1 MKKTLSINIAGFV
14 FHIEEDAYATL
25 DAYLKSI
32 HTYFASFEGSKEIIA
47 DIESSIAEKFW
58 NIRETEKVEAISQT
72 HVDTLIAS
80 LGTVADFKQVEEEDD
95 KREGFTAPTPEAGPK
110 VFRRDLTRKQLGG
123 VAAGIAR
130 YFQVDPIWVRLLL
143 LALMSA
149 SFPIFHG
156 GNIVFW
162 AYIILWAAIPGEM
175 NPDDDKSYRKFYRDP
190 EKKVIGGV
198 MAGIAAYTGWDVGL
212 LRVLAVLSVG
222 LFGSGVIAYL
232 VILAI
237 TPEAKTMKDKME
249 MTGEPIT
256 LENIENNIKK
266 SIQPNETEEN
276 ALTKVLL
283 FPFRIFATVFSALKG
298 PLNVIRWIIQI
309 FLGIILLI
317 LGIAFIVALVALC
330 TVGFTGVDQGQLV
343 HMGPLPLYLLAK
355 DFPFWTIPALVLALL
370 PMFVSIAIAGGSLL
384 ANRKFYNKTYK
395 IASTTMV
402 IVGWIGL
409 FAAVPFVGR
418 NFQRS
423 ASYNQVKDFAV
434 SDSATY
440 VFDIDKK
447 NNETIWQ
454 MMLGEK
460 VEEFTFDFEDDEDM
474 RDFNEERFNRTNIE
488 IEGYDGKTIQV
499 ITYAKSQGLT
509 RKEAEVNAKSIQYNF
524 LQKGKDLRFD
534 THFSLKNSKFRAQ
547 RLKVKIMIPY
557 GKSFS
562 MTRDF
567 AYYME
572 NVLESGYFHE
582 EGQDL
587 FIGSLWSFSA
597 DKGLVC
603 LNRTPHSDEESN
615 EENISDDKDNKI
627 SLRIEKD
634 LENFTSIR
642 GLNTESSQIKIKKG
656 DLPKITYRG
665 NQALE
670 SSVRVENKVLIF
682 EKIQPGIQV
691 EIVVPEL
698 TNVELGGS
706 ASTEIV
712 GFTPGTF
719 DVILRGFHSLTLKGS
734 ASQLNAGLFDSA
746 ELLATEFAVEK
757 AFVSLDKYAKVELN
771 ASKLV
776 QGKKFDSSKF
786 SNKSS
791 SGVNYKWSIVK

>member
-25 DAYLKSI
+25 DSYLKSI
-32 HTYFASFEGSKEIIA
+32 HAYFASFEGSKEIIA

-58 NIRETEKVEAISQT
+58 NIRETEKTEAISQE
-72 HVDTLIAS
+72 HVDALIAS
-80 LGTVADFKQVEEEDD
+80 LGTIADFKQVEEEED
-95 KREGFTAPTPEAGPK
+95 KKEGYTAPKSEEGPK
-110 VFRRDLTRKQLGG
+110 IFRRDITRKQIGG

-130 YFQVDPIWVRLLL
+130 YFQVDPIWVRLVL
-143 LALMSA
+143 LALLSA
-149 SFPIFHG
+149 SFPLFHV

-162 AYIILWAAIPGEM
+162 AYIILWAAIPGEV
-175 NPDDDKSYRKFYRDP
+175 NVDDDKSYRKFYRDP

-222 LFGSGVIAYL
+222 LFGSGVVAYI

-266 SIQPNETEEN
+266 SIQPNETEEKTI
-276 ALTKVLL
+276 TKVLL

-298 PLNVIRWIIQI
+298 PLNVIRWIVQI
-309 FLGIILLI
+309 FVGIILLI
-317 LGIAFIVALVALC
+317 LGIAFVIVLGALC
-330 TVGFTGVDQGQLV
+330 TIGFTGIDQGQLV
-343 HMGPLPLYLLAK
+343 HMGPLPLYLIAK
-355 DFPFWTIPALVLALL
+355 DFPFWAVPALVMAFL
-370 PMFVSIAIAGGSLL
+370 PIFVSIIIAGVSLL

-395 IASTTMV
+395 IASTTMM
-402 IVGWIGL
+402 IVGWVGL
-409 FAAVPFVGR
+409 YAAAAFVGR

-423 ASYNQVKDFAV
+423 ASFNQVKDIAV
-434 SDSATY
+434 SDSTTY
-440 VFDIDKK
+440 VLDIDKK
-447 NNETIWQ
+447 DNETIWQ

-460 VEEFTFDFEDDEDM
+460 VEELSIDFDEDDEDNH
-474 RDFNEERFNRTNIE
+474 DYNEERFNRSNIE

-509 RKEAEVNAKSIQYNF
+509 RKEAEVNAKMIQYNY

-534 THFSLKNSKFRAQ
+534 THFSLHNSKFRAQ
-547 RLKVKIMIPY
+547 RLKVKIMVPY

-567 AYYME
+567 AYYMD

-587 FIGSLWSFSA
+587 FIGSLWAFSA
-597 DKGLVC
+597 DKGLIC
-603 LNRTPHSDEESN
+603 LNRTPHKEEKSKN
-615 EENISDDKDNKI
+615 EDFSDDKVGFTI
-627 SLRIEKD
+627 TKD
-634 LENFTSIR
+634 LENFSSIS
-642 GLNTESSQIKIKKG
+642 GLNTESSQIKITRG

-670 SSVRVENKVLIF
+670 SSVHVENNVLIF
-682 EKIQPGIQV
+682 DKIQPGIQV

-698 TNVELGGS
+698 TKVELGGN
-706 ASTEIV
+706 ASTEIE
-712 GFTPGTF
+712 GFTSSTI
-719 DVILRGFHSLTLKGS
+719 DVILRGFQSLTLKGS
-734 ASQLNAGLFDSA
+734 GKQLNASVFDSA
-746 ELLATEFAVEK
+746 ELLATDFSVEK
-757 AFVSLDKYAKVELN
+757 AYVSIDKYSKIELN
-771 ASKLV
+771 ATYLV

>member
-32 HTYFASFEGSKEIIA
+32 HAYFATFEGSKEIIA

-95 KREGFTAPTPEAGPK
+95 KRDAYKAPTSEASPK
-110 VFRRDLTRKQLGG
+110 MFRRDITRKQLGG

-130 YFQVDPIWVRLLL
+130 YFQVDPIWVRLILL
-143 LALMSA
+143 VLLSA
-149 SFPIFHG
+149 SFPLFHV
-156 GNIVFW
+156 GNIIFW
-162 AYIILWAAIPGEM
+162 AYIIVWAAIPGEM

-232 VILAI
+232 VVLVI

-276 ALTKVLL
+276 GLTKVLL

-309 FLGIILLI
+309 FLGIILSI
-317 LGIAFIVALVALC
+317 IGSAFIIALVALC
-330 TVGFTGVDQGQLV
+330 TVGFTGIDQGQLV
-343 HMGPLPLYLLAK
+343 HMGPLPLYLIAK
-355 DFPFWTIPALVLALL
+355 DLPFWTVPALVLALL
-370 PMFVSIAIAGGSLL
+370 PLFVSIAIAGVSLL

-395 IASTTMV
+395 IVSTTMV

-418 NFQRS
+418 NFQRT
-423 ASYNQVKDFAV
+423 ASYNEVKDIAV
-434 SDSATY
+434 SDSTTY
-440 VFDIDKK
+440 VLDIDKK
-447 NNETIWQ
+447 DNETIWQ

-460 VEEFTFDFEDDEDM
+460 VEQFTFDFEEEEDNF
-474 RDFNEERFNRTNIE
+474 DFNEERFNRTNIE
-488 IEGYDGKTIQV
+488 MEGYDGKTIQV

-509 RKEAEVNAKSIQYNF
+509 RKEAEVNAKMIQYNY

-534 THFSLKNSKFRAQ
+534 THFSLKNSPFRAQ

-567 AYYME
+567 ALYMD
-572 NVLESGYFHE
+572 NVLESGYFQE
-582 EGQDL
+582 DGQDL
-587 FIGSLWSFSA
+587 FTGSLWSFSA

-603 LNRTPHSDEESN
+603 LNRTPKEEDDSNKEDFSDEKVGFT
-615 EENISDDKDNKI
+615 IM
-627 SLRIEKD
+627 KD
-634 LENFTSIR
+634 LTDFNSIK
-642 GLNTESSQIKIKKG
+642 GLNTESSQIKIIRG

-665 NQALE
+665 NEALE

-734 ASQLNAGLFDSA
+734 GAQLNAAIFDSA
-746 ELLATEFAVEK
+746 ELLATEFSVEK

>member
-14 FHIEEDAYATL
+14 FHIEEDAFATL

-32 HTYFASFEGSKEIIA
+32 HAYFASFEGSKEIIA

-58 NIRETEKVEAISQT
+58 NIRETEKTEAISQE
-72 HVDTLIAS
+72 HVDALIAS
-80 LGTVADFKQVEEEDD
+80 LGTIADFKQVEEEED
-95 KREGFTAPTPEAGPK
+95 KKEGYTAPKMEGGSK
-110 VFRRDLTRKQLGG
+110 IFRRDITRKKLGG

-130 YFQVDPIWVRLLL
+130 YFEVDPIWVRLIL
-143 LALMSA
+143 LALLSA
-149 SFPIFHG
+149 SFPLFHL

-162 AYIILWAAIPGEM
+162 AYIIIWAAIPGEM

-222 LFGSGVIAYL
+222 LFGSGVVAYI

-266 SIQPNETEEN
+266 SIQPDETEEKTI
-276 ALTKVLL
+276 TKILL

-298 PLNVIRWIIQI
+298 PINVIRWFVQI
-309 FLGIILLI
+309 LLGVILLI
-317 LGIAFIVALVALC
+317 LGIAFIIVIGALC
-330 TVGFTGVDQGQLV
+330 TLGFTGIDQGQLV
-343 HMGPLPLYLLAK
+343 HMGPLPLYLIAK
-355 DFPFWTIPALVLALL
+355 DFPFWTVPALVLAFL
-370 PMFVSIAIAGGSLL
+370 PMFVSIVIAGISLL

-395 IASTTMV
+395 IVSTTMI

-423 ASYNQVKDFAV
+423 ASYNQVKEIAV
-434 SDSATY
+434 SDSTTY
-440 VFDIDKK
+440 VLDIDKK
-447 NNETIWQ
+447 DNETIWQ

-460 VEEFTFDFEDDEDM
+460 VEEFTFDFEEDEDNH
-474 RDFNEERFNRTNIE
+474 DYNEERFNRTNIE
-488 IEGYDGKTIQV
+488 VEGYDGKMIQV

-509 RKEAEVNAKSIQYNF
+509 RKEAEMNAKMIQYNY

-534 THFSLKNSKFRAQ
+534 THFGLQNSKFRAQ

-567 AYYME
+567 AYYMD

-587 FIGSLWSFSA
+587 FIGSLWTFSA
-597 DKGLVC
+597 DKGLIC
-603 LNRTPHSDEESN
+603 LNRAPHKDEES
-615 EENISDDKDNKI
+615 KDEDFTDEKVGFTI
-627 SLRIEKD
+627 TKD
-634 LENFTSIR
+634 LVNFNSIT
-642 GLNTESSQIKIKKG
+642 GLNTESSQIKITRG

-670 SSVRVENKVLIF
+670 SSAHVENNVLVLD
-682 EKIQPGIQV
+682 KIQPGIQV

-698 TNVELGGS
+698 TKVELGGN
-706 ASTEIV
+706 ASTEIE
-712 GFTPGTF
+712 GFTSAKM
-719 DVILRGFHSLTLKGS
+719 DVILRGFHSLTLKGGGD
-734 ASQLNAGLFDSA
+734 QLNASVFDSA
-746 ELLATEFAVEK
+746 ELNAGDFVVAK
-757 AFVSLDKYAKVELN
+757 AFVSIDKYAKIEANV
-771 ASKLV
+771 SKMV
-776 QGKKFDSSKF
+776 QGKRYESSKF
-786 SNKSS
+786 SNKMS
-791 SGVNYKWSIVK
+791 SGVSYKWNVIK

>member
-25 DAYLKSI
+25 DTYLKSI
-32 HTYFASFEGSKEIIA
+32 HAYFASFEGSKEIIA

-58 NIRETEKVEAISQT
+58 NIRETEKTEAISQS
-72 HVDTLIAS
+72 HVDALIAS
-80 LGTVADFKQVEEEDD
+80 LGTIADFKQVEEEED
-95 KREGFTAPTPEAGPK
+95 KKEGYTAPKTAGAPK
-110 VFRRDLTRKQLGG
+110 IFRRDITRKKLGG

-130 YFQVDPIWVRLLL
+130 YFEVDVTWVRLIL
-143 LALMSA
+143 LALLSA
-149 SFPIFHG
+149 SFPLFHV

-162 AYIILWAAIPGEM
+162 AYIIVWAAIPGEI
-175 NPDDDKSYRKFYRDP
+175 NVDDDKSYRKFYRDP

-222 LFGSGVIAYL
+222 LFGSGIIAYL
-232 VILAI
+232 VIMVI
-237 TPEAKTMKDKME
+237 TPEAKSMKDKME

-266 SIQPNETEEN
+266 SIQPDETEEKPI
-276 ALTKVLL
+276 TKLLL
-283 FPFRIFATVFSALKG
+283 FPFRILATVFTALKG
-298 PLNVIRWIIQI
+298 PLNVIRWFFQI
-309 FLGIILLI
+309 LVGVVLLI
-317 LGIAFIVALVALC
+317 LGIAFIIVLGALC
-330 TVGFTGVDQGQLV
+330 TVGFTGIDQGQFV
-343 HMGPLPLYLLAK
+343 HLGPLPLYLIAK
-355 DFPFWTIPALVLALL
+355 DFPFWAVPALVMAFL
-370 PMFVSIAIAGGSLL
+370 PIFVSIVIAGVSLL

-409 FAAVPFVGR
+409 FAAAAFVGR

-423 ASYNQVKDFAV
+423 ASYNQVKEIAV
-434 SDSATY
+434 SDSTTY
-440 VFDIDKK
+440 VLDIDKK
-447 NNETIWQ
+447 DNETIWQ

-460 VEEFTFDFEDDEDM
+460 VEEFTFDFEDEEDNH
-474 RDFNEERFNRTNIE
+474 DYNEERFNRANIE

-499 ITYAKSQGLT
+499 ISYAKSQGLT
-509 RKEAEVNAKSIQYNF
+509 RKEAELNAKKIQYNY

-534 THFSLKNSKFRAQ
+534 THFSLQNSKFRAQ

-587 FIGSLWSFSA
+587 FIGSLWTFSA
-597 DKGLVC
+597 DKGLIC
-603 LNRTPHSDEESN
+603 LNRTPHSDEESK
-615 EENISDDKDNKI
+615 EEDFSTDKVGFTI
-627 SLRIEKD
+627 TKD
-634 LENFTSIR
+634 LENFTSIQ
-642 GLNTESSQIKIKKG
+642 GLTTESSQIKITRG

-665 NQALE
+665 NQTLE
-670 SSVRVENKVLIF
+670 SSAHVENNVLVLD
-682 EKIQPGIQV
+682 KIQPGIEV

-698 TNVELGGS
+698 TKVELGGNANS
-706 ASTEIV
+706 EIE
-712 GFTPGTF
+712 GFTSAKM
-719 DVILRGFHSLTLKGS
+719 DVILRGFHSLTLKGGGN
-734 ASQLNAGLFDSA
+734 QLNASVFDSA
-746 ELLATEFAVEK
+746 ELNAADFAVEK
-757 AFVSLDKYAKVELN
+757 AYVSIDKYAKIEVN
-771 ASKLV
+771 VSKML
-776 QGKKFDSSKF
+776 QGKKYESSKF
-786 SNKSS
+786 SNKM
-791 SGVNYKWSIVK
+791 SGTSYKWNMLK

>member
-25 DAYLKSI
+25 DTYLKSI
-32 HTYFASFEGSKEIIA
+32 HAYFASFEGSKEIIA

-58 NIRETEKVEAISQT
+58 NIRETEKTEAISQE
-72 HVDTLIAS
+72 HVDALIAS
-80 LGTVADFKQVEEEDD
+80 LGTIADFKQVEEEED
-95 KREGFTAPTPEAGPK
+95 KKEGYTAPKTEGAPK
-110 VFRRDLTRKQLGG
+110 IFRRDITRKKLGG

-130 YFQVDPIWVRLLL
+130 YFEVDPIWVRLVL
-143 LALMSA
+143 LALLSA
-149 SFPIFHG
+149 SFPLFHL

-162 AYIILWAAIPGEM
+162 AYIIIWAAIPGEM

-222 LFGSGVIAYL
+222 LFGSGVVAYI

-266 SIQPNETEEN
+266 SIQPDETEEKTI
-276 ALTKVLL
+276 TKVLL

-298 PLNVIRWIIQI
+298 PLNVIRWFIQI
-309 FLGIILLI
+309 LLGVILLI
-317 LGIAFIVALVALC
+317 LGITFIIVIGALC
-330 TVGFTGVDQGQLV
+330 TLGFTGIDQGQLV
-343 HMGPLPLYLLAK
+343 HMGPLPLYLIAK
-355 DFPFWTIPALVLALL
+355 DFPFWTVPALVLAFL
-370 PMFVSIAIAGGSLL
+370 PMFVSIVIAGVSLL

-395 IASTTMV
+395 IVSTTMV

-423 ASYNQVKDFAV
+423 ASYNQVKEIAF
-434 SDSATY
+434 SDSTTY
-440 VFDIDKK
+440 VLDIDKK
-447 NNETIWQ
+447 DNETIWQ

-460 VEEFTFDFEDDEDM
+460 VEEFTFDFEEDEDNH
-474 RDFNEERFNRTNIE
+474 DYNEERFNRTNIE
-488 IEGYDGKTIQV
+488 VEGYDGKTIQV

-509 RKEAEVNAKSIQYNF
+509 RKEAETNAKMIQYNY

-534 THFSLKNSKFRAQ
+534 THFGLQNSKFRAQ

-567 AYYME
+567 AYYMD

-587 FIGSLWSFSA
+587 FIGSLWTFSA
-597 DKGLVC
+597 DKGLIC
-603 LNRTPHSDEESN
+603 LNRTPHSDEES
-615 EENISDDKDNKI
+615 KDEDFTDEKVGFTI
-627 SLRIEKD
+627 TKD
-634 LENFTSIR
+634 LVNFSSIT
-642 GLNTESSQIKIKKG
+642 GLNTESSQIKITRG

-670 SSVRVENKVLIF
+670 SSAHVENNVLVLD
-682 EKIQPGIQV
+682 KIQPGIQV

-698 TNVELGGS
+698 TKVELGGN
-706 ASTEIV
+706 ASTEIE
-712 GFTPGTF
+712 GFTSAKM
-719 DVILRGFHSLTLKGS
+719 DVILRGFHSLTLKGGGD
-734 ASQLNAGLFDSA
+734 QLNASVFDSA
-746 ELLATEFAVEK
+746 ELNAGDFVVEK
-757 AFVSLDKYAKVELN
+757 AFVSIDKYAKIEANV
-771 ASKLV
+771 SKMV
-776 QGKKFDSSKF
+776 QGKKYESSKF
-786 SNKSS
+786 SNKMS
-791 SGVNYKWSIVK
+791 SGVSYKWNVIK

>member
-14 FHIEEDAYATL
+14 FHIEEDAFATL

-32 HTYFASFEGSKEIIA
+32 HAYFASFEGSKEIIA

-58 NIRETEKVEAISQT
+58 NIRETEKTEAISQA
-72 HVDTLIAS
+72 HVDALIAS
-80 LGTVADFKQVEEEDD
+80 LGTIADFKQIEEDED
-95 KREGFTAPTPEAGPK
+95 KKEGYFIPSSEDKPK

-232 VILAI
+232 VILVI

-317 LGIAFIVALVALC
+317 LGIAFIIVLGALC
-330 TVGFTGVDQGQLV
+330 TVGFTGIDQGQLV
-343 HMGPLPLYLLAK
+343 HMGPLPLYLIAK
-355 DFPFWTIPALVLALL
+355 DFPFWAVPALVMAFL
-370 PMFVSIAIAGGSLL
+370 PIFVSIVIAGVSLL

-395 IASTTMV
+395 IASTTMI
-402 IVGWIGL
+402 IVGWVGL
-409 FAAVPFVGR
+409 FAAAAFYGR

-423 ASYNQVKDFAV
+423 ASYNEVKDVAV
-434 SDSATY
+434 SDSMTY
-440 VFDIDKK
+440 VLDIDKK
-447 NNETIWQ
+447 DNETIWQ

-460 VEEFTFDFEDDEDM
+460 VEEFAFDFDDED
-474 RDFNEERFNRTNIE
+474 DNHDYNEERFNRANLE

-509 RKEAEVNAKSIQYNF
+509 RKEAESNAKKVQYKY

-534 THFSLKNSKFRAQ
+534 THFSLVDSRFRAQ
-547 RLKVKIMIPY
+547 RMKVKVMIPY

-562 MTRDF
+562 MTRAF
-567 AYYME
+567 AYYMD

-587 FIGSLWSFSA
+587 FIGSLWTFSA

-603 LNRTPHSDEESN
+603 LNRTPHSDEESK
-615 EENISDDKDNKI
+615 EENISDDKI

-634 LENFTSIR
+634 LENFTSIK

-670 SSVRVENKVLIF
+670 SSVHVENNVLIF
-682 EKIQPGIQV
+682 DKIQPGIQV
-691 EIVVPEL
+691 EIEVPDL
-698 TNVELGGS
+698 KQIELGGN
-706 ASTEIV
+706 ANTEIE
-712 GFTPGTF
+712 GFTLGTL
-719 DVILRGFHSLTLKGS
+719 DVILRGFHSLTAKGS
-734 ASQLNAGLFDSA
+734 AKQLNAAVYDSA
-746 ELLATEFAVEK
+746 ELLATDFSVEK
-757 AFVSLDKYAKVELN
+757 AFVSIDKYSKIELN
-771 ASKLV
+771 ASYLV

>member
-14 FHIEEDAYATL
+14 FHIEEDAFATL

-32 HTYFASFEGSKEIIA
+32 HAYFASFEGSKEIIA

-58 NIRETEKVEAISQT
+58 NIRETEKTEAISQA
-72 HVDTLIAS
+72 HVDSLIAS
-80 LGTVADFKQVEEEDD
+80 LGTIADFKQVEEEED
-95 KREGFTAPTPEAGPK
+95 KKEGYTAPKTEGAPK
-110 VFRRDLTRKQLGG
+110 IFRRDITRKKLGG

-130 YFQVDPIWVRLLL
+130 YFEVDPIWVRLVL
-143 LALMSA
+143 LALLSA
-149 SFPIFHG
+149 SFPLFHL

-162 AYIILWAAIPGEM
+162 AYIIIWAAIPGEM

-222 LFGSGVIAYL
+222 LFGSGVVAYI

-266 SIQPNETEEN
+266 SIQPDETEEKTI
-276 ALTKVLL
+276 TKILL

-298 PLNVIRWIIQI
+298 PINVIRWFVQI
-309 FLGIILLI
+309 LLGVILLI
-317 LGIAFIVALVALC
+317 LGIAFIIVIGALC
-330 TVGFTGVDQGQLV
+330 TLGFTGIDQGQLV
-343 HMGPLPLYLLAK
+343 HMGPLPLYLIAK
-355 DFPFWTIPALVLALL
+355 DFPFWTVPALVLAFL
-370 PMFVSIAIAGGSLL
+370 PMFVSIVIAGISLL

-395 IASTTMV
+395 IVSTTMV

-423 ASYNQVKDFAV
+423 ASYNQVKEIAV
-434 SDSATY
+434 SDSTTY
-440 VFDIDKK
+440 VLDIDKK
-447 NNETIWQ
+447 DNETIWQ

-460 VEEFTFDFEDDEDM
+460 VEEYALHFDDEDE
-474 RDFNEERFNRTNIE
+474 DNHDYNEERFNRTNIE

-509 RKEAEVNAKSIQYNF
+509 RKEAETNAKMIQYNY

-534 THFSLKNSKFRAQ
+534 THFGLQNSKFRAQ

-567 AYYME
+567 AYYMD

-587 FIGSLWSFSA
+587 FIGSLWTFSA
-597 DKGLVC
+597 DKGLIC
-603 LNRTPHSDEESN
+603 LNRTPHSDDESKD
-615 EENISDDKDNKI
+615 EDFKDDKVGFTI
-627 SLRIEKD
+627 TKD
-634 LENFTSIR
+634 LVNFSAIS
-642 GLNTESSQIKIKKG
+642 GLNTESSQIKITRG

-670 SSVRVENKVLIF
+670 SSAHVENNVLVLD
-682 EKIQPGIQV
+682 KIQPGIQV

-698 TNVELGGS
+698 TKVELGGN
-706 ASTEIV
+706 ASTEIE
-712 GFTPGTF
+712 GFTSPKL
-719 DVILRGFHSLTLKGS
+719 DVILRGFHSLTLKGGGD
-734 ASQLNAGLFDSA
+734 QLNAGVFDSA
-746 ELLATEFAVEK
+746 ELNAADFAVEK
-757 AFVSLDKYAKVELN
+757 AFVSIDKYAKIEANV
-771 ASKLV
+771 SKMV
-776 QGKKFDSSKF
+776 QGKKYESSKF
-786 SNKSS
+786 SNKMS
-791 SGVNYKWSIVK
+791 SGVSYKWNVVK

>member
-14 FHIEEDAYATL
+14 FHIEEDAFATL

-32 HTYFASFEGSKEIIA
+32 HAYFASFEGSKEIIA

-58 NIRETEKVEAISQT
+58 NIRETEKTEAISQV
-72 HVDTLIAS
+72 HVDALIAS
-80 LGTVADFKQVEEEDD
+80 LGTIADFKQVEEEED
-95 KREGFTAPTPEAGPK
+95 KKDGYTAPKTEGGPK
-110 VFRRDLTRKQLGG
+110 IFRRDITRKKLGG

-130 YFQVDPIWVRLLL
+130 YFEVDPIWVRLIL
-143 LALMSA
+143 LALLSA
-149 SFPIFHG
+149 SFPLFHL

-162 AYIILWAAIPGEM
+162 AYIIIWAAIPGEM
-175 NPDDDKSYRKFYRDP
+175 NSDDDKSYRKFYRDP

-222 LFGSGVIAYL
+222 LFGSGVIAYI

-237 TPEAKTMKDKME
+237 TPEAKSMKDKME

-266 SIQPNETEEN
+266 SIQPDETEEN
-276 ALTKVLL
+276 GLTKVLL
-283 FPFRIFATVFSALKG
+283 FPFRLFAIIFKALKG
-298 PLNVIRWIIQI
+298 PLNVIRWFVQI
-309 FLGIILLI
+309 LVGVILLI
-317 LGIAFIVALVALC
+317 LGIAFIIVIGALC
-330 TVGFTGVDQGQLV
+330 TLGFTGIDQGQLV
-343 HMGPLPLYLLAK
+343 HMGPLPLYLIAK
-355 DFPFWTIPALVLALL
+355 DFPFWTVPALVLAFL
-370 PMFVSIAIAGGSLL
+370 PMFVSIVIAGVSLL

-395 IASTTMV
+395 IVSTTMV

-423 ASYNQVKDFAV
+423 ASYNQVKEIAV
-434 SDSATY
+434 SDSTTY
-440 VFDIDKK
+440 VLDIDKK
-447 NNETIWQ
+447 DNETIWQ

-460 VEEFTFDFEDDEDM
+460 VEEFTFDFEEEEDNN
-474 RDFNEERFNRTNIE
+474 DYNEERFNRTNIE
-488 IEGYDGKTIQV
+488 VEGYDGKSIQV

-509 RKEAEVNAKSIQYNF
+509 RKEAETNAKMIQYNY

-534 THFSLKNSKFRAQ
+534 THFGLQNSKFRAQ

-567 AYYME
+567 AYYMD

-597 DKGLVC
+597 DKGLIC
-603 LNRTPHSDEESN
+603 LNRTPHNEEES
-615 EENISDDKDNKI
+615 KDEDFTDEKVGFTI
-627 SLRIEKD
+627 TKD
-634 LENFTSIR
+634 LANFSAIS
-642 GLNTESSQIKIKKG
+642 GLNTESSQIKITRG

-670 SSVRVENKVLIF
+670 SSAHVENNVLVLD
-682 EKIQPGIQV
+682 KIQPGIQV

-698 TNVELGGS
+698 TKVELGGN
-706 ASTEIV
+706 ASTEIE
-712 GFTPGTF
+712 GFTSAKL
-719 DVILRGFHSLTLKGS
+719 DVILRGFHSLSLKGGGN
-734 ASQLNAGLFDSA
+734 QLNASVFDSA
-746 ELLATEFAVEK
+746 ELNAGDFAVEK
-757 AFVSLDKYAKVELN
+757 AFIAIDKYAKIEVN
-771 ASKLV
+771 VSKMV
-776 QGKKFDSSKF
+776 QGKKYESSKF
-786 SNKSS
+786 SNKMSI
-791 SGVNYKWSIVK
+791 GVSYKWNVIK

>member
-14 FHIEEDAYATL
+14 FHIEEDAFATL

-32 HTYFASFEGSKEIIA
+32 HAYFASFEGSKEIIA

-58 NIRETEKVEAISQT
+58 NIRETEKTEAISQV
-72 HVDTLIAS
+72 HVDALIAS
-80 LGTVADFKQVEEEDD
+80 LGTIADFKQVEEEED
-95 KREGFTAPTPEAGPK
+95 KKEGYTAPKTEGGPK
-110 VFRRDLTRKQLGG
+110 IFRRDITRKKLGG

-130 YFQVDPIWVRLLL
+130 YFEVDPIWVRLIL
-143 LALMSA
+143 LALLSA
-149 SFPIFHG
+149 SFPLFHL

-162 AYIILWAAIPGEM
+162 AYIIIWAAIPGEM
-175 NPDDDKSYRKFYRDP
+175 NSDDDKSYRKFYRDP

-222 LFGSGVIAYL
+222 LFGSGVIAYI

-237 TPEAKTMKDKME
+237 TPEAKSMKDKME

-266 SIQPNETEEN
+266 SIQPDETEEN
-276 ALTKVLL
+276 GLTKVLL
-283 FPFRIFATVFSALKG
+283 FPFRLFAIIFKALKG
-298 PLNVIRWIIQI
+298 PLNVIRWFVQI
-309 FLGIILLI
+309 LVGVILLI
-317 LGIAFIVALVALC
+317 LGIAFIIVIGALC
-330 TVGFTGVDQGQLV
+330 TLGFTGIDQGQLV
-343 HMGPLPLYLLAK
+343 HMGPLPLYLIAK
-355 DFPFWTIPALVLALL
+355 DFPFWTVPALVLAFL
-370 PMFVSIAIAGGSLL
+370 PMFVSIVIAGVSLL

-395 IASTTMV
+395 IVSTTMV

-423 ASYNQVKDFAV
+423 ASYNQVKEIAV
-434 SDSATY
+434 SDSTTY
-440 VFDIDKK
+440 VLDIDKK
-447 NNETIWQ
+447 DNETIWQ

-460 VEEFTFDFEDDEDM
+460 VEEFTFDFEEEEDNN
-474 RDFNEERFNRTNIE
+474 DYNEERFNRTNIE
-488 IEGYDGKTIQV
+488 VEGYDGKSIQV

-509 RKEAEVNAKSIQYNF
+509 RKEAETNAKMIQYNY

-534 THFSLKNSKFRAQ
+534 THFGLQNSKFRAQ

-567 AYYME
+567 AYYMD

-597 DKGLVC
+597 DKGLIC
-603 LNRTPHSDEESN
+603 LNRTPHNEEES
-615 EENISDDKDNKI
+615 KDEDFTDEKVGFTI
-627 SLRIEKD
+627 TKD
-634 LENFTSIR
+634 LANFSAIS
-642 GLNTESSQIKIKKG
+642 GLNTESSQIKITRG

-670 SSVRVENKVLIF
+670 SSAHVENNVLVLD
-682 EKIQPGIQV
+682 KIQPGIQV

-698 TNVELGGS
+698 TKVELGGN
-706 ASTEIV
+706 ASTEIE
-712 GFTPGTF
+712 GFTSAKL
-719 DVILRGFHSLTLKGS
+719 DVILRGFHSLSLKGGGN
-734 ASQLNAGLFDSA
+734 QLNASVFDSA
-746 ELLATEFAVEK
+746 ELNAGDFSVEK
-757 AFVSLDKYAKVELN
+757 AFVAIDKYATIEVN
-771 ASKLV
+771 VSKMV
-776 QGKKFDSSKF
+776 QGKKYESSKF
-786 SNKSS
+786 SNKMSI
-791 SGVNYKWSIVK
+791 GVSYKWNVIK

>member
-25 DAYLKSI
+25 DTYLKSI
-32 HTYFASFEGSKEIIA
+32 HAYFASFEGSKEIIA

-58 NIRETEKVEAISQT
+58 NIRETEKTEAISQE
-72 HVDTLIAS
+72 HVDALIAS
-80 LGTVADFKQVEEEDD
+80 LGTIADFKQVEEEED
-95 KREGFTAPTPEAGPK
+95 KKEGYTAPKTEGAPK
-110 VFRRDLTRKQLGG
+110 IFRRDITRKKLGG

-130 YFQVDPIWVRLLL
+130 YFEVDVTWVRLIL
-143 LALMSA
+143 LALLSA
-149 SFPIFHG
+149 SFPLFHV

-162 AYIILWAAIPGEM
+162 AYIIIWAAIPGEM

-222 LFGSGVIAYL
+222 LFGSGVIAYI

-256 LENIENNIKK
+256 LENIENNIKN
-266 SIQPNETEEN
+266 SIQPDETEEKTI
-276 ALTKVLL
+276 TKVLL

-298 PLNVIRWIIQI
+298 PLNVIRWFIQI
-309 FLGIILLI
+309 LLGVILLI
-317 LGIAFIVALVALC
+317 LGIAFIIVLGALC
-330 TVGFTGVDQGQLV
+330 TVGFTGIDQGQLV
-343 HMGPLPLYLLAK
+343 HMGPLPLYLIAK
-355 DFPFWTIPALVLALL
+355 DFPFWAVPALVMAFL
-370 PMFVSIAIAGGSLL
+370 PIFVSIVIAGVSLL

-409 FAAVPFVGR
+409 FAAAAFVGR

-423 ASYNQVKDFAV
+423 ASYNQVKEIAV
-434 SDSATY
+434 SDSTTY
-440 VFDIDKK
+440 VLDIDKK
-447 NNETIWQ
+447 DNETIWQ

-460 VEEFTFDFEDDEDM
+460 VEEFTFDFEEDEDNH
-474 RDFNEERFNRTNIE
+474 DYNEERFNRANIE

-509 RKEAEVNAKSIQYNF
+509 RKEAETNAKMIQYNY

-534 THFSLKNSKFRAQ
+534 THFGLQNSKFRAQ

-567 AYYME
+567 AYYMD

-587 FIGSLWSFSA
+587 FIGSLWTFSA
-597 DKGLVC
+597 DKGLIC
-603 LNRTPHSDEESN
+603 LNRTPHSDDES
-615 EENISDDKDNKI
+615 KDEDFTDEKVGFTI
-627 SLRIEKD
+627 TKD
-634 LENFTSIR
+634 LVNFSSIT
-642 GLNTESSQIKIKKG
+642 GLNTESSQIKITRG

-670 SSVRVENKVLIF
+670 SSAHVKNNVLVLD
-682 EKIQPGIQV
+682 KIQPGIQV

-698 TNVELGGS
+698 TKVELGGN
-706 ASTEIV
+706 ASTEIE
-712 GFTPGTF
+712 GFTSAKM
-719 DVILRGFHSLTLKGS
+719 DVILRGFHSLTLKGGGD
-734 ASQLNAGLFDSA
+734 QLNASVFDSA
-746 ELLATEFAVEK
+746 ELNAGDFVVEK
-757 AFVSLDKYAKVELN
+757 AFVSIDKYAKIEANV
-771 ASKLV
+771 SKMV
-776 QGKKFDSSKF
+776 QGKKYESSKF
-786 SNKSS
+786 SNKMS
-791 SGVNYKWSIVK
+791 SGVSYKWNVIK

>member
-14 FHIEEDAYATL
+14 FHIEEDAFATL

-32 HTYFASFEGSKEIIA
+32 HAYFASFEGSKEIIA

-58 NIRETEKVEAISQT
+58 NIRETEKTEAISQV
-72 HVDTLIAS
+72 HVDALIAS
-80 LGTVADFKQVEEEDD
+80 LGTIADFKQVEEEED
-95 KREGFTAPTPEAGPK
+95 KKEGYTAPKTEGGPK
-110 VFRRDLTRKQLGG
+110 IFRRDITRKKLGG

-130 YFQVDPIWVRLLL
+130 YFEVDPIWVRLIL
-143 LALMSA
+143 LALLSA
-149 SFPIFHG
+149 SFPLFHL

-162 AYIILWAAIPGEM
+162 AYIIIWAAIPGEM
-175 NPDDDKSYRKFYRDP
+175 NSDDDKSYRKFYRDP

-222 LFGSGVIAYL
+222 LFGSGVIAYI

-237 TPEAKTMKDKME
+237 TPEAKSMKDKME

-266 SIQPNETEEN
+266 SIQPDETEEN
-276 ALTKVLL
+276 GLTKVLL
-283 FPFRIFATVFSALKG
+283 FPFRLFAIIFKALKG
-298 PLNVIRWIIQI
+298 PLNVIRWFVQI
-309 FLGIILLI
+309 LVGVILLI
-317 LGIAFIVALVALC
+317 LGIAFIIVIGALC
-330 TVGFTGVDQGQLV
+330 TLGFTGIDQGQLV
-343 HMGPLPLYLLAK
+343 HMGPLPLYLIAK
-355 DFPFWTIPALVLALL
+355 DFPFWTVPALVLAFL
-370 PMFVSIAIAGGSLL
+370 PMFVSIVIAGVSLL

-395 IASTTMV
+395 IVSTTMV

-423 ASYNQVKDFAV
+423 ASYNQVKEIAV
-434 SDSATY
+434 SDSTTY
-440 VFDIDKK
+440 VLDIDKK
-447 NNETIWQ
+447 DNETIWQ

-460 VEEFTFDFEDDEDM
+460 VEEFTFDFEEEEDNN
-474 RDFNEERFNRTNIE
+474 DYNEERFNRTNIE
-488 IEGYDGKTIQV
+488 VEGYDGKSIQV

-509 RKEAEVNAKSIQYNF
+509 RKEAETNAKMIQYNY

-534 THFSLKNSKFRAQ
+534 THFGLQNSKFRAQ

-567 AYYME
+567 AYYMD

-587 FIGSLWSFSA
+587 FIGSLWTFSA
-597 DKGLVC
+597 DKGLIC
-603 LNRTPHSDEESN
+603 LNRTPHKDEES
-615 EENISDDKDNKI
+615 KDEDFTDEKVGFTI
-627 SLRIEKD
+627 TKD
-634 LENFTSIR
+634 LANFSAIS
-642 GLNTESSQIKIKKG
+642 GLNTESSQIKITRG

-670 SSVRVENKVLIF
+670 SSAHVENNVLVLD
-682 EKIQPGIQV
+682 KIQPGIQV

-698 TNVELGGS
+698 TKVELGGN
-706 ASTEIV
+706 ASTEIE
-712 GFTPGTF
+712 GFTSAKL
-719 DVILRGFHSLTLKGS
+719 DVILRGFHSLSLKGGGN
-734 ASQLNAGLFDSA
+734 QLNASVFDSA
-746 ELLATEFAVEK
+746 ELNAGDFAVEK
-757 AFVSLDKYAKVELN
+757 AFIAIDKYAKIEVN
-771 ASKLV
+771 VSKMV
-776 QGKKFDSSKF
+776 QGKKYESSKF
-786 SNKSS
+786 SNKMS
-791 SGVNYKWSIVK
+791 SGVSYKWNVIK

>member
-32 HTYFASFEGSKEIIA
+32 HAYFASFEGSKEIIA

-58 NIRETEKVEAISQT
+58 NIRETEKTEAISQA
-72 HVDTLIAS
+72 HVDALIAS
-80 LGTVADFKQVEEEDD
+80 LGTIADFKQVEEEED
-95 KREGFTAPTPEAGPK
+95 KKEGYTAPKSEEGPK
-110 VFRRDLTRKQLGG
+110 VFRRDITRKKLGG

-130 YFQVDPIWVRLLL
+130 YFQIDPIWVRLVL
-143 LALMSA
+143 LALLSA
-149 SFPIFHG
+149 SFPLFHL
-156 GNIVFW
+156 GNIIFW
-162 AYIILWAAIPGEM
+162 AYIILWAAIPGEL

-212 LRVLAVLSVG
+212 LRVIAVLSVG

-283 FPFRIFATVFSALKG
+283 FPFRIAATVFGALKG
-298 PLNVIRWIIQI
+298 PLNIIRWVVQI
-309 FLGIILLI
+309 FVGIILLI
-317 LGIAFIVALVALC
+317 LGIAFIVALVGICLF
-330 TVGFTGVDQGQLV
+330 GFTGIDQGQFV
-343 HMGPLPLYLLAK
+343 HMGPLPLYLISK
-355 DFPFWTIPALVLALL
+355 DLPIWAIPALVLAFL
-370 PMFVSIAIAGGSLL
+370 PVFVSIAIAGASLL

-395 IASTTMV
+395 IASTTMM
-402 IVGWIGL
+402 IVGWVGL
-409 FAAVPFVGR
+409 FAAAAFYGR

-423 ASYNQVKDFAV
+423 ASYNQVKDIAV
-434 SDSATY
+434 SDSTTY
-440 VFDIDKK
+440 VLDIDKK
-447 NNETIWQ
+447 DNETIWQ

-460 VEEFTFDFEDDEDM
+460 VEELGFEFEDDEDNH
-474 RDFNEERFNRTNIE
+474 DYNEERFNRANIE

-499 ITYAKSQGLT
+499 IQYAKSQGLT
-509 RKEAEVNAKSIQYNF
+509 RKEAESNAKKIKYNY

-534 THFSLKNSKFRAQ
+534 THFGLSDARFRAQ

-567 AYYME
+567 AYYMD
-572 NVLESGYFHE
+572 NVLEGGYFHE

-587 FIGSLWSFSA
+587 FIGSLWTFSA
-597 DKGLVC
+597 DKGLIC
-603 LNRTPHSDEESN
+603 LNRVPHTDEESKD
-615 EENISDDKDNKI
+615 EDFSDEKVGFTI
-627 SLRIEKD
+627 TKD
-634 LENFTSIR
+634 LQNFTSIQ
-642 GLNTESSQIKIKKG
+642 GLNTESSQIKITRG
-656 DLPKITYRG
+656 DLHKITYKG

-670 SSVRVENKVLIF
+670 SSVHVENNVLIVD
-682 EKIQPGIQV
+682 KIQPGIQV

-698 TNVELGGS
+698 TKVELGGN
-706 ASTEIV
+706 ASTEIE
-712 GFTPGTF
+712 GFTSSTF
-719 DVILRGFHSLTLKGS
+719 DVVLRGFHSLTLKGGGD
-734 ASQLNAGLFDSA
+734 QLNAALFDSA
-746 ELLATEFAVEK
+746 ELVAPDFAVSK
-757 AFVSLDKYAKVELN
+757 AYVTLDKYAKIEVN
-771 ASKLV
+771 ASKYV
-776 QGKKFDSSKF
+776 QGKKYDSSSF
-786 SNKSS
+786 VNKASA
-791 SGVNYKWSIVK
+791 GVSYKWNVIK

>member
-32 HTYFASFEGSKEIIA
+32 HAYFASFEGSKEIIA

-58 NIRETEKVEAISQT
+58 NIRETEKVEAISQA
-72 HVDTLIAS
+72 HVDALIAS
-80 LGTVADFKQVEEEDD
+80 LGTIADFKQVEEEED
-95 KREGFTAPTPEAGPK
+95 KREGYTAPTSEAGPK
-110 VFRRDLTRKQLGG
+110 VFRRDITRKQLGG

-130 YFQVDPIWVRLLL
+130 YFQVDPIWVRLILL
-143 LALMSA
+143 VLLSA
-149 SFPIFHG
+149 SFPLFHL
-156 GNIVFW
+156 GNVVFW
-162 AYIILWAAIPGEM
+162 AYLILWAAIPGEM

-232 VILAI
+232 VILVI

-276 ALTKVLL
+276 GLTKVLL
-283 FPFRIFATVFSALKG
+283 FPFRIAATVFSALKG
-298 PLNVIRWIIQI
+298 PLNIIRWIVQI
-309 FLGIILLI
+309 FVGIILLI
-317 LGIAFIVALVALC
+317 LGIAFIIVLGALC
-330 TVGFTGVDQGQLV
+330 TVGFTGIDQGQLV
-343 HMGPLPLYLLAK
+343 HMGPLPLYLIAK
-355 DFPFWTIPALVLALL
+355 DFPFWAVPALVMAFL
-370 PMFVSIAIAGGSLL
+370 PIFVSIVIAGVSLL

-395 IASTTMV
+395 IASTTMI

-409 FAAVPFVGR
+409 FAAAAFYGR

-423 ASYNQVKDFAV
+423 ASYNEVKDVAV
-434 SDSATY
+434 SDSTTY
-440 VFDIDKK
+440 VLDIDKK
-447 NNETIWQ
+447 DNETIWQ

-460 VEEFTFDFEDDEDM
+460 VEEFAFDFDEEDDNHDY
-474 RDFNEERFNRTNIE
+474 NEQRFNRANIE
-488 IEGYDGKTIQV
+488 IEGYNGKTIQV

-509 RKEAEVNAKSIQYNF
+509 RKEAEANAKKVQYKYV
-524 LQKGKDLRFD
+524 QKGNDIRFD
-534 THFSLKNSKFRAQ
+534 THFSLVDSRFRAQ
-547 RLKVKIMIPY
+547 RMKVKIMIPY

-567 AYYME
+567 AYYMD

-597 DKGLVC
+597 DKGLTC
-603 LNRTPHSDEESN
+603 LNRTPHNEEESKNEDFSDEKVGFT
-615 EENISDDKDNKI
+615 IT
-627 SLRIEKD
+627 KD
-634 LENFTSIR
+634 LQNFTSIQ
-642 GLNTESSQIKIKKG
+642 GLNTESSQIKITRG

-665 NQALE
+665 NEALE
-670 SSVRVENKVLIF
+670 SSAHVENKVLVLD
-682 EKIQPGIQV
+682 KIQPGIQV

-698 TNVELGGS
+698 TKVELGGS
-706 ASTEIV
+706 ASTEIE
-712 GFTPGTF
+712 GFKSSTV

-734 ASQLNAGLFDSA
+734 GKQLNASVFDSA
-746 ELLATEFAVEK
+746 ELLATDFSVEK
-757 AFVSLDKYAKVELN
+757 AYVSIDKYSKIELN
-771 ASKLV
+771 ASYLV

>member
-32 HTYFASFEGSKEIIA
+32 HAYFAAFEGSKEIIA

-58 NIRETEKVEAISQT
+58 NIRETEKVEAISQA
-72 HVDTLIAS
+72 HVEALIAS
-80 LGTVADFKQVEEEDD
+80 LGTIADFKQVEEEDD
-95 KREGFTAPTPEAGPK
+95 KREGYTAPKSEAGPK
-110 VFRRDLTRKQLGG
+110 VFRRDITRKQLGG

-130 YFQVDPIWVRLLL
+130 YFQVDPIWVRLILL
-143 LALMSA
+143 VLLSA
-149 SFPIFHG
+149 SFPLFHV

-232 VILAI
+232 VILVI

-276 ALTKVLL
+276 GLTKVLL

-298 PLNVIRWIIQI
+298 PLNIIRWIIQI
-309 FLGIILLI
+309 FLGIILSI
-317 LGIAFIVALVALC
+317 LGMAFIIALVALC
-330 TVGFTGVDQGQLV
+330 TVGFTGIDQGQLV
-343 HMGPLPLYLLAK
+343 HMGPLPLYLIAK
-355 DFPFWTIPALVLALL
+355 DLPFWTVPALVLALL
-370 PMFVSIAIAGGSLL
+370 PLFVSIAIAGVSLL

-395 IASTTMV
+395 IVSTTMV

-423 ASYNQVKDFAV
+423 ASYNQVKDIAV
-434 SDSATY
+434 SDSTTY
-440 VFDIDKK
+440 VLDIDKK
-447 NNETIWQ
+447 DNETIWQ

-460 VEEFTFDFEDDEDM
+460 VEEFTFDFEEDDENNHDY
-474 RDFNEERFNRTNIE
+474 NEERFNRTNIE

-509 RKEAEVNAKSIQYNF
+509 RKEAETNAKKIKYNY

-534 THFSLKNSKFRAQ
+534 THFGLSDARFRAQ

-567 AYYME
+567 ALYMD

-582 EGQDL
+582 EGQEL
-587 FIGSLWSFSA
+587 FTGSLWSFSA
-597 DKGLVC
+597 DKGLIC
-603 LNRTPHSDEESN
+603 LNRTPHNEEESKNEDFSDEKVGFT
-615 EENISDDKDNKI
+615 IT
-627 SLRIEKD
+627 KD
-634 LENFTSIR
+634 LINFSSIS
-642 GLNTESSQIKIKKG
+642 GLNTESSQIKITRG

-670 SSVRVENKVLIF
+670 SSAHVENNVLVLD
-682 EKIQPGIQV
+682 KIQPGIQV

-698 TNVELGGS
+698 TKVELGGN
-706 ASTEIV
+706 ASTEIA
-712 GFTPGTF
+712 GFTSSKF
-719 DVILRGFHSLTLKGS
+719 DVILRGFHSLTLKGGGD
-734 ASQLNAGLFDSA
+734 QLNAGLFDSA
-746 ELLATEFAVEK
+746 ELIATDFTVEK

-771 ASKLV
+771 ASKMV
-776 QGKKFDSSKF
+776 QGKKYESSKF
-786 SNKSS
+786 SNKTNT
-791 SGVNYKWSIVK
+791 GVSYKWNVIK

>member
-14 FHIEEDAYATL
+14 FHIEEDAFATL

-32 HTYFASFEGSKEIIA
+32 HAYFASFEGSKEIIA

-58 NIRETEKVEAISQT
+58 NIRETEKTEAISQV
-72 HVDTLIAS
+72 HVDALIAS
-80 LGTVADFKQVEEEDD
+80 LGTIADFKQVEEEED
-95 KREGFTAPTPEAGPK
+95 KKEGYTAPKTEGGPK
-110 VFRRDLTRKQLGG
+110 IFRRDITRKKLGG

-130 YFQVDPIWVRLLL
+130 YFEVDPIWVRLIL
-143 LALMSA
+143 LALLSA
-149 SFPIFHG
+149 SFPLFHL

-162 AYIILWAAIPGEM
+162 AYIIIWAAIPGEM
-175 NPDDDKSYRKFYRDP
+175 NSDDDKSYRKFYRDP

-222 LFGSGVIAYL
+222 LFGSGVIAYI

-237 TPEAKTMKDKME
+237 TPEAKSMKDKME

-266 SIQPNETEEN
+266 SIQPDETEEN
-276 ALTKVLL
+276 GLTKVLL
-283 FPFRIFATVFSALKG
+283 FPFRLFAIIFKALKG
-298 PLNVIRWIIQI
+298 PLNVIRWFVQI
-309 FLGIILLI
+309 LVGVILLI
-317 LGIAFIVALVALC
+317 LGIAFIIVIGALC
-330 TVGFTGVDQGQLV
+330 TLGFTGIDQGQLV
-343 HMGPLPLYLLAK
+343 HMGPLPLYLIAK
-355 DFPFWTIPALVLALL
+355 DFPFWTVPALVLAFL
-370 PMFVSIAIAGGSLL
+370 PMFVSIVIAGVSLL

-395 IASTTMV
+395 IVSTTMV

-423 ASYNQVKDFAV
+423 ASYNQVKEIAV
-434 SDSATY
+434 SDSTTY
-440 VFDIDKK
+440 VLDIDKK
-447 NNETIWQ
+447 DNETIWQ

-460 VEEFTFDFEDDEDM
+460 VEEFTFDFEEEEDNN
-474 RDFNEERFNRTNIE
+474 DYNEERFNRTNIE
-488 IEGYDGKTIQV
+488 VEGYDGKSIQV

-509 RKEAEVNAKSIQYNF
+509 RKEAETNAKMIQYNY

-534 THFSLKNSKFRAQ
+534 THFGLQNSKFRAQ

-567 AYYME
+567 AYYMD

-587 FIGSLWSFSA
+587 FIGSLWTFSA
-597 DKGLVC
+597 DKGLIC
-603 LNRTPHSDEESN
+603 LNRTPHKDEES
-615 EENISDDKDNKI
+615 KDEDFTDEKVGFTI
-627 SLRIEKD
+627 TKD
-634 LENFTSIR
+634 LANFSAIS
-642 GLNTESSQIKIKKG
+642 GLNTESSQIKITRG

-670 SSVRVENKVLIF
+670 SSAHVENNVLVLD
-682 EKIQPGIQV
+682 KIQPGIQV

-698 TNVELGGS
+698 TKVELGGN
-706 ASTEIV
+706 ASTEIE
-712 GFTPGTF
+712 GFTSAKL
-719 DVILRGFHSLTLKGS
+719 DLILRGFHSLSLKGGGN
-734 ASQLNAGLFDSA
+734 QLNASVFDSA
-746 ELLATEFAVEK
+746 ELNAGDFAVEK
-757 AFVSLDKYAKVELN
+757 AFIAIDKYAKIEVN
-771 ASKLV
+771 VSKMV
-776 QGKKFDSSKF
+776 QGKKYESSKF
-786 SNKSS
+786 SNKMSI
-791 SGVNYKWSIVK
+791 GVSYKWNVIK

>member
-32 HTYFASFEGSKEIIA
+32 HAYFASFEGSKEIIA

-58 NIRETEKVEAISQT
+58 NIRETEKVEAISQA
-72 HVDTLIAS
+72 HVDALIAS
-80 LGTVADFKQVEEEDD
+80 LGTIADFKQVEEEED
-95 KREGFTAPTPEAGPK
+95 KREGYTAPTSEAGPK
-110 VFRRDLTRKQLGG
+110 VFRRDITRKQLGG

-130 YFQVDPIWVRLLL
+130 YFQVDPIWVRLILL
-143 LALMSA
+143 VLLSA
-149 SFPIFHG
+149 SFPLFHL
-156 GNIVFW
+156 GNVVFW
-162 AYIILWAAIPGEM
+162 AYLILWAAIPGEM

-232 VILAI
+232 VILVI

-276 ALTKVLL
+276 GLTKVLL
-283 FPFRIFATVFSALKG
+283 FPFRIAATVFSALKG
-298 PLNVIRWIIQI
+298 PLNIIRWIVQI
-309 FLGIILLI
+309 FVGIILLI
-317 LGIAFIVALVALC
+317 LGIAFIIVLGALC
-330 TVGFTGVDQGQLV
+330 TVGFTGIDQGQLV
-343 HMGPLPLYLLAK
+343 HMGPLPLYLIAK
-355 DFPFWTIPALVLALL
+355 DFPFWAVPALVMAFL
-370 PMFVSIAIAGGSLL
+370 PIFVSIVIAGVSLL

-395 IASTTMV
+395 IASTTMI

-409 FAAVPFVGR
+409 FAAAAFYGR

-423 ASYNQVKDFAV
+423 ASYNEVKDVAV
-434 SDSATY
+434 SDSTTY
-440 VFDIDKK
+440 VLDIDKK
-447 NNETIWQ
+447 DNETIWQ

-460 VEEFTFDFEDDEDM
+460 VEEFAFDFDDED
-474 RDFNEERFNRTNIE
+474 DNHDYNEERFNRANIE

-509 RKEAEVNAKSIQYNF
+509 RKEAEANAKKVQYKY
-524 LQKGKDLRFD
+524 LQKGNDIRFD
-534 THFSLKNSKFRAQ
+534 THFSLADSRFRAQ
-547 RLKVKIMIPY
+547 RMKVKIMIPY

-567 AYYME
+567 ANYMD

-597 DKGLVC
+597 DKGLTC
-603 LNRTPHSDEESN
+603 LNRTPHNEEESKNEDFSDEKVGFT
-615 EENISDDKDNKI
+615 IT
-627 SLRIEKD
+627 KD
-634 LENFTSIR
+634 LQNFTSIQ
-642 GLNTESSQIKIKKG
+642 GLNTESSQIKITRG

-665 NQALE
+665 NEALE
-670 SSVRVENKVLIF
+670 SSAHVENKVLVLD
-682 EKIQPGIQV
+682 KIQPGIQV

-698 TNVELGGS
+698 TKVELGGN
-706 ASTEIV
+706 ASTEIE
-712 GFTPGTF
+712 GFKSSTV

-734 ASQLNAGLFDSA
+734 GKQLNASVFDSA
-746 ELLATEFAVEK
+746 ELLATDFSVEK
-757 AFVSLDKYAKVELN
+757 AYVSIDKYSKIELN
-771 ASKLV
+771 ASNLV

>member
-25 DAYLKSI
+25 DSYLKSI
-32 HTYFASFEGSKEIIA
+32 HAYFASFEGSKEIIA

-58 NIRETEKVEAISQT
+58 NIRETEKTEAISQE
-72 HVDTLIAS
+72 HVDALIAS
-80 LGTVADFKQVEEEDD
+80 LGTIADFKQVEEEED
-95 KREGFTAPTPEAGPK
+95 KKEGYTAPKSEEGPK
-110 VFRRDLTRKQLGG
+110 IFRRDITRKQIGG

-130 YFQVDPIWVRLLL
+130 YFQVDPIWVRLVL
-143 LALMSA
+143 LALLSA
-149 SFPIFHG
+149 SFPLFHV

-162 AYIILWAAIPGEM
+162 AYIIVWAAVPGEV

-222 LFGSGVIAYL
+222 LFGSGVIAYI

-237 TPEAKTMKDKME
+237 TPEAKSMKDKME

-266 SIQPNETEEN
+266 SIQPNETEEKTI
-276 ALTKVLL
+276 TKVLL

-298 PLNVIRWIIQI
+298 PLNVIRWIVQI
-309 FLGIILLI
+309 FVGIILLI
-317 LGIAFIVALVALC
+317 LGIAFVIVLGALC
-330 TVGFTGVDQGQLV
+330 TIGFTGIDQGQLV
-343 HMGPLPLYLLAK
+343 HMGPLPLYLIAK
-355 DFPFWTIPALVLALL
+355 DFPFWAVPALVMAFL
-370 PMFVSIAIAGGSLL
+370 PIFVSIIIAGISLL

-395 IASTTMV
+395 IASTTMM
-402 IVGWIGL
+402 IVGWVGL
-409 FAAVPFVGR
+409 FAAAAFVGR

-423 ASYNQVKDFAV
+423 ASFNQVKDIAV
-434 SDSATY
+434 SDSTTY
-440 VFDIDKK
+440 VLDIDKK
-447 NNETIWQ
+447 DNETIWQ

-460 VEEFTFDFEDDEDM
+460 VEELSIDFDEDDEDNH
-474 RDFNEERFNRTNIE
+474 DYNEERFNRSNIE

-509 RKEAEVNAKSIQYNF
+509 RKEAEVNAKMIQYNY

-534 THFSLKNSKFRAQ
+534 THFSLHNSKFRAQ

-567 AYYME
+567 AYYMD

-587 FIGSLWSFSA
+587 FIGSLWAFSA
-597 DKGLVC
+597 DKGLIC
-603 LNRTPHSDEESN
+603 LNRTPHKEEKSKN
-615 EENISDDKDNKI
+615 EDFSDDKVGFTI
-627 SLRIEKD
+627 TKD
-634 LENFTSIR
+634 LENFSSIS
-642 GLNTESSQIKIKKG
+642 GLNTESSQIKITRG

-670 SSVRVENKVLIF
+670 SSVHVENNVLIF
-682 EKIQPGIQV
+682 DKIQPGIQV

-698 TNVELGGS
+698 TKVELGGN
-706 ASTEIV
+706 ASTEIE
-712 GFTPGTF
+712 GFTSSTI
-719 DVILRGFHSLTLKGS
+719 DVILRGFQSLTLKGS
-734 ASQLNAGLFDSA
+734 GKQLNASVFDSA
-746 ELLATEFAVEK
+746 ELLANDFSVEK
-757 AFVSLDKYAKVELN
+757 AYVSIDKYSKIELN
-771 ASKLV
+771 ATYLV

>member
-32 HTYFASFEGSKEIIA
+32 HAYFASFEGSKEIIA

-58 NIRETEKVEAISQT
+58 NIRETEKTEAISQA
-72 HVDTLIAS
+72 HVDALIAS
-80 LGTVADFKQVEEEDD
+80 LGTIADFKQVEEEED
-95 KREGFTAPTPEAGPK
+95 KKEGYTAPKSEDGPK
-110 VFRRDLTRKQLGG
+110 VFRRDITRKQLGG

-149 SFPIFHG
+149 SFPIFQG
-156 GNIVFW
+156 ANIVFW

-222 LFGSGVIAYL
+222 IFGSGVIAYL
-232 VILAI
+232 VILVI

-266 SIQPNETEEN
+266 SIQPNQKEEKTI
-276 ALTKVLL
+276 TKVLL
-283 FPFRIFATVFSALKG
+283 FPFRIAATVFSALKG
-298 PLNVIRWIIQI
+298 PLNIIRWIVQI
-309 FLGIILLI
+309 FVGIVLLI
-317 LGIAFIVALVALC
+317 LAIAFIVALVVLC
-330 TVGFTGVDQGQLV
+330 TFGFTGIDQGQFV
-343 HMGPLPLYLLAK
+343 HMGPLPLYLIAK
-355 DFPFWTIPALVLALL
+355 DLPIWTVPSLVLALL
-370 PMFVSIAIAGGSLL
+370 PVFVSIAIAGVSLL

-402 IVGWIGL
+402 IVGWVGL
-409 FAAVPFVGR
+409 FAAGAFYSR

-423 ASYNQVKDFAV
+423 ASYNQVKDIAV
-434 SDSATY
+434 SDSTTY
-440 VFDIDKK
+440 VLDIDKK
-447 NNETIWQ
+447 DNETIWQ

-460 VEEFTFDFEDDEDM
+460 VEDFTFDFEQDEEDNF
-474 RDFNEERFNRTNIE
+474 DFNEVNFNRANIE

-499 ITYAKSQGLT
+499 ITYAKSQGMT
-509 RKEAEVNAKSIQYNF
+509 RKEAEMNSKKIQYSF
-524 LQKGKDLRFD
+524 VQKGKDLRFD
-534 THFSLKNSKFRAQ
+534 THFGLSDARFRAQ

-567 AYYME
+567 ARYMG
-572 NVLESGYFHE
+572 NVLEGGYFHE

-587 FIGSLWSFSA
+587 FVGSLWTFSA

-603 LNRTPHSDEESN
+603 LNRTPHSDEESKN
-615 EENISDDKDNKI
+615 EDFSDEKVGFTI
-627 SLRIEKD
+627 TKD
-634 LENFTSIR
+634 LQNFTSIK
-642 GLNTESSQIKIKKG
+642 GLNTESSQIKITRG
-656 DLPKITYRG
+656 DLPKITYKG
-665 NQALE
+665 NEALE
-670 SSVRVENKVLIF
+670 SSAHVENNVLVLD
-682 EKIQPGIQV
+682 KIQSGIQV

-706 ASTEIV
+706 ASTEIE
-712 GFTPGTF
+712 GFTTSKM
-719 DVILRGFHSLTLKGS
+719 DVILRGFHSLTLKGGG
-734 ASQLNAGLFDSA
+734 AQLNAAIFDSG
-746 ELLATEFAVEK
+746 ELIATEFGVEK
-757 AFVSLDKYAKVELN
+757 AFVSLDKYAKAELN
-771 ASKLV
+771 ASKFV
-776 QGKKFDSSKF
+776 QGKKFNSSKF
-786 SNKSS
+786 SNKIG
-791 SGVNYKWSIVK
+791 SGVSYKWSELK

>member
-25 DAYLKSI
+25 DTYLKSI
-32 HTYFASFEGSKEIIA
+32 HAYFASFEGSKEIIA

-58 NIRETEKVEAISQT
+58 NIRETEKTEAISQE
-72 HVDTLIAS
+72 HVDALIAS
-80 LGTVADFKQVEEEDD
+80 LGTIADFKQVEEEED
-95 KREGFTAPTPEAGPK
+95 KKEGYTAPKTEGTPK
-110 VFRRDLTRKQLGG
+110 IFRRDITRKKLGG

-130 YFQVDPIWVRLLL
+130 YFQVDPIWVRLVL
-143 LALMSA
+143 LALLSVHFLF
-149 SFPIFHG
+149 FPL

-222 LFGSGVIAYL
+222 LFGSGVVAYI

-283 FPFRIFATVFSALKG
+283 FPFRIAAIVFGALKG
-298 PLNVIRWIIQI
+298 PLNIIRWIVQI
-309 FLGIILLI
+309 FVGIILLI
-317 LGIAFIVALVALC
+317 LGIAFIAALVGICLF
-330 TVGFTGVDQGQLV
+330 GFTGIDQGQFV
-343 HMGPLPLYLLAK
+343 HMGPLPLYLIAK
-355 DFPFWTIPALVLALL
+355 DLPIWAIPALVLAIL
-370 PMFVSIAIAGGSLL
+370 PIFVSIAIAGVSLL

-395 IASTTMV
+395 IASTTMM
-402 IVGWIGL
+402 IVGWVGL
-409 FAAVPFVGR
+409 FAAAAFYGR

-423 ASYNQVKDFAV
+423 ASYNQVKDIAV
-434 SDSATY
+434 SDSTTY
-440 VFDIDKK
+440 VLDIDKK
-447 NNETIWQ
+447 DNETIWQ

-460 VEEFTFDFEDDEDM
+460 VEELGFEFEDDEDNH
-474 RDFNEERFNRTNIE
+474 DYNEERFNRANIE

-499 ITYAKSQGLT
+499 IQYAKSQGLT
-509 RKEAEVNAKSIQYNF
+509 RKEAESNAKKIKYNY

-534 THFSLKNSKFRAQ
+534 THFGLSDARFRAQ

-567 AYYME
+567 AYYMD
-572 NVLESGYFHE
+572 NVLEGGYFHE

-587 FIGSLWSFSA
+587 FIGSLWTFSA
-597 DKGLVC
+597 DKGLIC
-603 LNRTPHSDEESN
+603 LNRIPHTDEESKD
-615 EENISDDKDNKI
+615 EDFSDEKVGFTI
-627 SLRIEKD
+627 TKD
-634 LENFTSIR
+634 LQNFTSIQ
-642 GLNTESSQIKIKKG
+642 GLNTESSQIKITRG
-656 DLPKITYRG
+656 DLPKITYKG

-670 SSVRVENKVLIF
+670 SSVHVENNVLIVD
-682 EKIQPGIQV
+682 KIQPGIQV

-698 TNVELGGS
+698 TKVELGGN
-706 ASTEIV
+706 ASTEIE
-712 GFTPGTF
+712 GFTSSTF
-719 DVILRGFHSLTLKGS
+719 DVVLRGFHSLTLKGGGD
-734 ASQLNAGLFDSA
+734 QLNAALFDSA
-746 ELLATEFAVEK
+746 ELVAPDFAVEK
-757 AFVSLDKYAKVELN
+757 AYVTLDKYAKMEVN
-771 ASKLV
+771 ASKYV
-776 QGKKFDSSKF
+776 QGKKYE
-786 SNKSS
+786 SS
-791 SGVNYKWSIVK
+791 SFVNKASAGVSYKWNVIK

>member
-32 HTYFASFEGSKEIIA
+32 HAYFASFEGSKEIIA

-58 NIRETEKVEAISQT
+58 NIRETEKVEAISQS

-80 LGTVADFKQVEEEDD
+80 LGTVADFKQLEEEDD
-95 KREGFTAPTPEAGPK
+95 KKEGYTAPTSEAGPK
-110 VFRRDLTRKQLGG
+110 VFRRDITRKQLGG

-130 YFQVDPIWVRLLL
+130 YFQVDPIWVRLILL
-143 LALMSA
+143 VLLSA
-149 SFPIFHG
+149 SFPLFHV

-162 AYIILWAAIPGEM
+162 AYIIIWAAIPGEM

-232 VILAI
+232 VILVI

-276 ALTKVLL
+276 GLTKVLL
-283 FPFRIFATVFSALKG
+283 FPFRIAATVFSALKG
-298 PLNVIRWIIQI
+298 PLNVIRWIVQI

-317 LGIAFIVALVALC
+317 LAIAFIVALVALC
-330 TVGFTGVDQGQLV
+330 AFGFTGIDQGQFV
-343 HMGPLPLYLLAK
+343 HMGPLPLYLIAK
-355 DFPFWTIPALVLALL
+355 DLPIWAIPALVLAFL
-370 PMFVSIAIAGGSLL
+370 PVFVSIAVAGVSLL

-402 IVGWIGL
+402 IMGWVGL
-409 FAAVPFVGR
+409 FAAAAFYGR

-423 ASYNQVKDFAV
+423 ASYNQVKDIAI
-434 SDSATY
+434 SDSTTY
-440 VFDIDKK
+440 VLEIDKK
-447 NNETIWQ
+447 DNETIWQ

-460 VEEFTFDFEDDEDM
+460 VEELGFEFEDDEDNY
-474 RDFNEERFNRTNIE
+474 DYNQERFNRANIE

-499 ITYAKSQGLT
+499 IQYAKSQGLT
-509 RKEAEVNAKSIQYNF
+509 RKEAESNAKKINYNY

-534 THFSLKNSKFRAQ
+534 THFGLSDARFRAQ
-547 RLKVKIMIPY
+547 RLRVKIMIPY

-567 AYYME
+567 AHYMD
-572 NVLESGYFHE
+572 NVLESGYFQE
-582 EGQDL
+582 DGQDL

-603 LNRTPHSDEESN
+603 LNRTPKEENDSNNEDFSDEKVGFT
-615 EENISDDKDNKI
+615 IT
-627 SLRIEKD
+627 KD
-634 LENFTSIR
+634 LTEFNSIK
-642 GLNTESSQIKIKKG
+642 GLNTESSQIKISRG

-712 GFTPGTF
+712 GFTTSTM
-719 DVILRGFHSLTLKGS
+719 DVILRGFHSLTLKGGGV
-734 ASQLNAGLFDSA
+734 QLNAAIFDSA
-746 ELLATEFAVEK
+746 ELIATEFAVEK

-776 QGKKFDSSKF
+776 QGKKYDSSKF
-786 SNKSS
+786 SNKIR
-791 SGVNYKWSIVK
+791 SGVSYKWSELK

>member
-14 FHIEEDAYATL
+14 FHIEEDAFATL

-32 HTYFASFEGSKEIIA
+32 HAYFASFEGSKEIIA

-58 NIRETEKVEAISQT
+58 NIRETEKTEAISQV
-72 HVDTLIAS
+72 HVDALIAS
-80 LGTVADFKQVEEEDD
+80 LGTIADFKQVEEEED
-95 KREGFTAPTPEAGPK
+95 KKEGYTAPKTEGGPK
-110 VFRRDLTRKQLGG
+110 IFRRDITRKKLGG

-130 YFQVDPIWVRLLL
+130 YFEVDPIWVRLIL
-143 LALMSA
+143 LALLSA
-149 SFPIFHG
+149 SFPLFHL

-162 AYIILWAAIPGEM
+162 AYIIIWAAIPGEM
-175 NPDDDKSYRKFYRDP
+175 NSDDDKSYRKFYRDP

-222 LFGSGVIAYL
+222 LFGSGVIAYI

-237 TPEAKTMKDKME
+237 TPEAKSMKDKME

-266 SIQPNETEEN
+266 SIQPDETEEN
-276 ALTKVLL
+276 GLTKVLL
-283 FPFRIFATVFSALKG
+283 FPFRLFAIIFKALKG
-298 PLNVIRWIIQI
+298 PLNVIRWFVQI
-309 FLGIILLI
+309 LVGVILLI
-317 LGIAFIVALVALC
+317 LGIAFIIVIGALC
-330 TVGFTGVDQGQLV
+330 TLGFTGIDQGQLV
-343 HMGPLPLYLLAK
+343 HMGPLPLYLIAK
-355 DFPFWTIPALVLALL
+355 DFPFWTVPALVLAFL
-370 PMFVSIAIAGGSLL
+370 PMFVSIVIAGVSLL

-395 IASTTMV
+395 IVSTTMV

-423 ASYNQVKDFAV
+423 ASYNQVKEIAV
-434 SDSATY
+434 SDSTTY
-440 VFDIDKK
+440 VLDIDKK
-447 NNETIWQ
+447 DNETIWQ

-460 VEEFTFDFEDDEDM
+460 VEEFTFDFEEEEDNN
-474 RDFNEERFNRTNIE
+474 DYNEERFNRTNIE
-488 IEGYDGKTIQV
+488 VEGYDGKSIQV

-509 RKEAEVNAKSIQYNF
+509 RKEAETNAKMIQYNY

-534 THFSLKNSKFRAQ
+534 THFGLQNSKFRAQ

-567 AYYME
+567 AYYMD

-597 DKGLVC
+597 DKGLIC
-603 LNRTPHSDEESN
+603 LNRTPHNEEES
-615 EENISDDKDNKI
+615 KDEDFTDEKVGFTI
-627 SLRIEKD
+627 TKD
-634 LENFTSIR
+634 LANFSAIS
-642 GLNTESSQIKIKKG
+642 GLNTESSQIKITRG

-670 SSVRVENKVLIF
+670 SSAHVENNVLVLD
-682 EKIQPGIQV
+682 KIQPGIQV

-698 TNVELGGS
+698 TKVELGGN
-706 ASTEIV
+706 ASTEIE
-712 GFTPGTF
+712 GFTSAKL
-719 DVILRGFHSLTLKGS
+719 DLILRGFHSLSLKGGGN
-734 ASQLNAGLFDSA
+734 QLNASVFDSA
-746 ELLATEFAVEK
+746 ELNAGDFAVEK
-757 AFVSLDKYAKVELN
+757 AFVAIDKYAKIEVN
-771 ASKLV
+771 VSKMV
-776 QGKKFDSSKF
+776 QGKKYESSKF
-786 SNKSS
+786 SNKMS
-791 SGVNYKWSIVK
+791 SGVSYKWNVIK

>member
-14 FHIEEDAYATL
+14 FHIEEDAFATL

-32 HTYFASFEGSKEIIA
+32 HAYFASFEGSKEIIA

-58 NIRETEKVEAISQT
+58 NIRETEKTEAITQA
-72 HVDTLIAS
+72 HVDALIAS
-80 LGTVADFKQVEEEDD
+80 LGTIADFKQVEEEED
-95 KREGFTAPTPEAGPK
+95 KKEGYSAPKTEGAPK
-110 VFRRDLTRKQLGG
+110 IFRRDITRKKLGG

-130 YFQVDPIWVRLLL
+130 YFEVDVTWVRLIL
-143 LALMSA
+143 LALLSA
-149 SFPIFHG
+149 SFPLFHV

-162 AYIILWAAIPGEM
+162 AYIIVWAAVPGEI
-175 NPDDDKSYRKFYRDP
+175 NVDDDKSYRKFYRDS

-222 LFGSGVIAYL
+222 LFGSGIIAYL
-232 VILAI
+232 VIMVI

-266 SIQPNETEEN
+266 SIQPDETEEKTI
-276 ALTKVLL
+276 TKLLL
-283 FPFRIFATVFSALKG
+283 FPFRILATVFTALKG
-298 PLNVIRWIIQI
+298 PLNVIRWFFQI
-309 FLGIILLI
+309 LLGVILLI
-317 LGIAFIVALVALC
+317 LGIAFIIVLGALC
-330 TVGFTGVDQGQLV
+330 SVGFTGLDQGQFV
-343 HMGPLPLYLLAK
+343 HMGPLPLYLIAK
-355 DFPFWTIPALVLALL
+355 DFPFWAIPALVMAFL
-370 PMFVSIAIAGGSLL
+370 PMFVSIVIAGVSLL

-395 IASTTMV
+395 IVSTTMV

-423 ASYNQVKDFAV
+423 ASYNQVKEIAV
-434 SDSATY
+434 ADSTTY
-440 VFDIDKK
+440 VLDIDKK
-447 NNETIWQ
+447 DNETIWQ

-460 VEEFTFDFEDDEDM
+460 VEEFTFDFEDEEDNH
-474 RDFNEERFNRTNIE
+474 DYNEERFNRTNIE

-509 RKEAEVNAKSIQYNF
+509 RKEAETNAKMIRYNY

-534 THFSLKNSKFRAQ
+534 THFGLQNSKFRAQ

-567 AYYME
+567 AYYMD

-587 FIGSLWSFSA
+587 FIGSLWTFSA
-597 DKGLVC
+597 DKGLIC
-603 LNRTPHSDEESN
+603 LNRTPHHEEESSNDDFSDEKVGFT
-615 EENISDDKDNKI
+615 IT
-627 SLRIEKD
+627 KD
-634 LENFTSIR
+634 LENFSSIS
-642 GLNTESSQIKIKKG
+642 GLNTESSQIKITRG

-665 NQALE
+665 NQTLE
-670 SSVRVENKVLIF
+670 SSAHVENNVLLLD
-682 EKIQPGIQV
+682 KIQPGIQV

-698 TNVELGGS
+698 KKVELGGN
-706 ASTEIV
+706 ASTEIE
-712 GFTPGTF
+712 GFTSPKL
-719 DVILRGFHSLTLKGS
+719 DVILRGFHSLTLKGGGD
-734 ASQLNAGLFDSA
+734 QLNASVFDSA
-746 ELLATEFAVEK
+746 ELNAADFAVEK
-757 AFVSLDKYAKVELN
+757 AFVSIDKYAKIEANV
-771 ASKLV
+771 SKMV
-776 QGKKFDSSKF
+776 QGKKYEGSKF
-786 SNKSS
+786 TNKMG
-791 SGVNYKWSIVK
+791 SGVSYKWNMLK

>member
-32 HTYFASFEGSKEIIA
+32 HAYFASFEGSKEIIA

-58 NIRETEKVEAISQT
+58 NIRETEKVEAISQS

-80 LGTVADFKQVEEEDD
+80 LGTVADFKQLEEEDD
-95 KREGFTAPTPEAGPK
+95 KKEGYTAPTSEAGPK
-110 VFRRDLTRKQLGG
+110 VFRRDITRKQLGG

-130 YFQVDPIWVRLLL
+130 YFQVDPIWVRLILL
-143 LALMSA
+143 VLLSA
-149 SFPIFHG
+149 SFPLFHV

-162 AYIILWAAIPGEM
+162 AYIIIWAAIPGEM

-232 VILAI
+232 VILVI

-276 ALTKVLL
+276 GLTKVLL
-283 FPFRIFATVFSALKG
+283 FPFRIAATVFSALKG
-298 PLNVIRWIIQI
+298 PLNVIRWIVQI

-317 LGIAFIVALVALC
+317 LAIAFIVALVALC
-330 TVGFTGVDQGQLV
+330 AFGFTGIDQGQFV
-343 HMGPLPLYLLAK
+343 HMGPLPLYLIAK
-355 DFPFWTIPALVLALL
+355 DLPIWAIPALVLAFL
-370 PMFVSIAIAGGSLL
+370 PVFVSIAVAGVSLL

-402 IVGWIGL
+402 IMGWVGL
-409 FAAVPFVGR
+409 FAAAAFYGR

-423 ASYNQVKDFAV
+423 ASYNQVKDIAI
-434 SDSATY
+434 SDSTTY
-440 VFDIDKK
+440 VLDIDKK
-447 NNETIWQ
+447 DNETIWQ

-460 VEEFTFDFEDDEDM
+460 VEEFAFDFDDED
-474 RDFNEERFNRTNIE
+474 DNHDYNEERFNRANIE

-499 ITYAKSQGLT
+499 IQYAKSQGLT
-509 RKEAEVNAKSIQYNF
+509 RKEAESNAKKINYNY

-534 THFSLKNSKFRAQ
+534 THFGLSDARFRAQ
-547 RLKVKIMIPY
+547 RLRVKIMIPY

-567 AYYME
+567 AHYMD
-572 NVLESGYFHE
+572 NVLESGYFQE
-582 EGQDL
+582 DGQDL

-603 LNRTPHSDEESN
+603 LNRTPKEENDSNNEDFSDEKVGFT
-615 EENISDDKDNKI
+615 IT
-627 SLRIEKD
+627 KD
-634 LENFTSIR
+634 LSEFNSIK
-642 GLNTESSQIKIKKG
+642 GLNTESSQIKISRG

-712 GFTPGTF
+712 GFTTSTM
-719 DVILRGFHSLTLKGS
+719 DVILRGFHSLTLKGGGV
-734 ASQLNAGLFDSA
+734 QLNAAIFDSA
-746 ELLATEFAVEK
+746 ELIATEFAVEK

-776 QGKKFDSSKF
+776 QGKKYDSSKF
-786 SNKSS
+786 SNIIR
-791 SGVNYKWSIVK
+791 SGVSYKWSELK